1 MMSTLAGRVGIGV
14 CSALCALTFT
24 GSLMSG
30 SLSTGC
36 GLASRSGRETGT
48 LRVLVKHKPFLAE
61 WAKAAKVTVARI
73 EVRQAENNDDDWI
86 VIQEGEQVINL
97 LETGSD
103 QASVLASADVASGQ
117 YKQMRLIC
125 TKGSIAVDDDRSLN
139 RERDLPLNTLNG
151 AQAAIHLDC
160 EFAVSAGDQTTVL
173 INSELEEALQAM
185 ADNRQPEADQVAG
198 FHPKPPVTTAR

>member
-14 CSALCALTFT
+14 CSALCALTVT
-24 GSLMSG
+24 ISLMSG

-48 LRVLVKHKPFLAE
+48 LRVLVKHQPFAAE
-61 WAKAAKVTVARI
+61 WAKKAKMTVARI
-73 EVRQAENNDDDWI
+73 EVRNAEHDDDWI

-139 RERDLPLNTLNG
+139 RERDLPLNTSNG

-185 ADNRQPEADQVAG
+185 ADNRQPQADEVAG

>member
-24 GSLMSG
+24 GSLISG

-36 GLASRSGRETGT
+36 GLAPRSGRETGT

-61 WAKAAKVTVARI
+61 WAKKAKMTVTRI
-73 EVRQAENNDDDWI
+73 EVRNAEHDDGWI

-103 QASVLASADVASGQ
+103 RASVLASADVASGQ
-117 YKQMRLIC
+117 YKQLRLIC

-139 RERDLPLNTLNG
+139 RERVLAFNTPNG
-151 AQAAIHLDC
+151 VQAAIHLDC

-173 INSELEEALQAM
+173 INTELEEALQAM
-185 ADNRQPEADQVAG
+185 ADNRQPQADEVAG